1 MSIKCI
7 KYLKDSFLKI
17 DANWQDVLTEECSD
31 NLVNIDNQLCQLSQ
45 ATTTIYPPSP
55 LIFNALVHTPLSN
68 IKVVILGQDPYHGEG
83 EANGLAFSVN
93 KGIKLPPSLRNIY
106 KELELEYSNSPETE
120 FTLGYDIK
128 TRDGTQLIDWADQ
141 GVFLLNSCL
150 TVIKDQANSLAKIGW
165 HEVTDKLI
173 HHISCNKSNVVF
185 MLWGSF
191 AQNKSHLIDD
201 SKHLILQAP
210 HPSPL
215 SAHRGFLGC
224 NHFKLANE
232 YLVKYGNLPINWIS

>member
-1 MSIKCI
+1 MNI
-7 KYLKDSFLKI
+7 KYLKDSFSRLDPNWQNILTDKCSDDLVKI
-17 DANWQDVLTEECSD
+17 DNK
-31 NLVNIDNQLCQLSQ
+31 LCQLS
-45 ATTTIYPPSP
+45 AASTTVYPPPP
-55 LIFNALVHTPLSN
+55 LIFNALSHTPLSKL
-68 IKVVILGQDPYHGEG
+68 KVVILGQDPYHGNG

-106 KELELEYSNSPETE
+106 KELESEYLNAPDRE
-120 FTLGYDIK
+120 FTLGLDIK
-128 TRDGTQLIDWADQ
+128 TLDGTRLVDWADQ

-185 MLWGSF
+185 MLWGGF
-191 AQNKSHLIDD
+191 AIAKTHLIDE
-201 SKHLILQAP
+201 SKHLILRAP

-215 SAHRGFLGC
+215 SAYRGFFGC
-224 NHFKLANE
+224 DHFKLANE
-232 YLVKYGNLPINWIS
+232 YLVKNGTTPINWLE